1 MEASVVLAT
10 IGQKFRFELVPNH
23 KVTPLASITLR
34 PKNGI
39 QVTLKAR
46 R

>member
-10 IGQKFRFELVPNH
+10 IGQKFGLLVLAR
-23 KVTPLASITLR
+23 VTPLASIAR

-39 QVTLKAR
+39 QVTLETR
-46 R
+46 G